1 MVVSIGIFMEG
12 RFLGGGD
19 YLKSLPADSL
29 TKKFGSNTNIKTL
42 STATGAAL
50 GMVAGP
56 VGAAIGAAAAQ
67 VVTTII

>member
-1 MVVSIGIFMEG
+1 
-12 RFLGGGD
+12 
-19 YLKSLPADSL
+19 LKSLPADSL

-42 STATGAAL
+42 STPTGAAL